1 MLPQASGRNPKG
13 GLEQPSSTRN
23 LSTREQIILLE
34 GSKLHGCLFPPWKEP
49 EEIEFK
55 AESDRSLFIDNT
67 DFKLSDHQL
76 NVFESWRRPEQ
87 VLPPSISGQQNL
99 NRENSSAMVAA
110 NPVDLAQD
118 ITSDCSVVASLCAL
132 SAGAR
137 FVEIISSI
145 FHPYDH
151 FLSMPAKSENGKYI
165 FKLQFNGCWRKV
177 TIDDRLPSSRPPHVL
192 HVFDRNNPGLLWP
205 ALIEKAYLKVR
216 GGLDPRAAVSSKVTA
231 KNPSKAKLP
240 DESHVSDEIERATLW
255 RRILKAFGHG
265 DVLITLGTGR
275 MSPTEEQDSGL
286 AGQHDFAVMDLKE
299 TEMVLVKN
307 PWSEGGT
314 WKSPIAARVL
324 SSSDD
329 ENDNHKIEQRG
340 GVVVKEPTKPK
351 PGSDELSPGTFW
363 MSVNNVFQNFESM
376 YINWNPRLFLYKEDF
391 HFIWDL
397 CETNSQGASFAKN
410 PQYSVSVQDGGT
422 VWFLLS
428 RHFRSSIHE
437 DNKMDVEA
445 NSLDDGFVSLYAFRS
460 KGSRIY
466 LADDALI
473 RGPYVDSPNT
483 LLKLELLANTTYTI
497 VVSEQGLSRAKHKFT
512 LSAFSRKR
520 LHVSEVREKYS
531 TWISRQ
537 GVWNRSTAGGNTSS
551 PSYGLNPQFSLALS
565 QTSDILLLLE
575 LTSGDIPVHVKLIWS
590 DGKLVS
596 SVTTRD
602 VLGDSGEYRKGHAMA
617 EILGVPAG
625 RYTIICSTFERGQ
638 IGNFTLQI
646 GSMSQTIVA
655 RLQVRQAGRFV
666 THIPTGFF
674 EAGNDRLW
682 ASLRCD
688 RLTRVSLIARTRSNS
703 DDGRTGKGITMPL
716 KLALEWG
723 QGPMKQILAVS
734 ADDEFCNGQQGV
746 QVNDVDI
753 QPRMCENGG
762 IWIVL
767 ERFGHSDLQSKEAV
781 DVEVLS
787 EGPSDIGAWVQGE
800 GSIN

>member
-1 MLPQASGRNPKG
+1 M
-13 GLEQPSSTRN
+13 
-23 LSTREQIILLE
+23 
-34 GSKLHGCLFPPWKEP
+34 
-49 EEIEFK
+49 
-55 AESDRSLFIDNT
+55 
-67 DFKLSDHQL
+67 
-76 NVFESWRRPEQ
+76 
-87 VLPPSISGQQNL
+87 
-99 NRENSSAMVAA
+99 
-110 NPVDLAQD
+110 
-118 ITSDCSVVASLCAL
+118 
-132 SAGAR
+132 
-137 FVEIISSI
+137 
-145 FHPYDH
+145 
-151 FLSMPAKSENGKYI
+151 
-165 FKLQFNGCWRKV
+165 
-177 TIDDRLPSSRPPHVL
+177 
-192 HVFDRNNPGLLWP
+192 
-205 ALIEKAYLKVR
+205 
-216 GGLDPRAAVSSKVTA
+216 
-231 KNPSKAKLP
+231 
-240 DESHVSDEIERATLW
+240 W

-286 AGQHDFAVMDLKE
+286 AGQHDFAVMDLQE
-299 TEMVLVKN
+299 NEMVLVKN

-314 WKSPIAARVL
+314 WKSPITARVL

-329 ENDNHKIEQRG
+329 ENDNHKIEQRS
-340 GVVVKEPTKPK
+340 GVVIKESKKPK
-351 PGSDELSPGTFW
+351 PCSDELSPGTFW
-363 MSVNNVFQNFESM
+363 MSVNDVFQNFESM

-397 CETNSQGASFAKN
+397 CEPNSQGASFAKN
-410 PQYSVSVQDGGT
+410 PQYSVSVQDDGV

-437 DNKMDVEA
+437 DNRKDVEA

-483 LLKLELLANTTYTI
+483 LLKLELLANTAYTI

-537 GVWNRSTAGGNTSS
+537 GVWNRSTAGGNASS

-575 LTSGDIPVHVKLIWS
+575 LTSRDIPVHVKLIWS
-590 DGKLVS
+590 DGRLVS

-617 EILGVPAG
+617 EVLGVPAG
-625 RYTIICSTFERGQ
+625 RYSIVCSTFERGQ
-638 IGNFTLQI
+638 TGNFTLQI
-646 GSMSQTIVA
+646 GSMSQAIVA
-655 RLQVRQAGRFV
+655 RLQIREAGRFV
-666 THIPTGFF
+666 SHIPTGFF
-674 EAGNDRLW
+674 EAGNDRLS

-688 RLTRVSLIARTRSNS
+688 RLTRVSLIARTRSSS

-746 QVNDVDI
+746 QINDVDI

-787 EGPSDIGAWVQGE
+787 EGPSDIGAWVQEE